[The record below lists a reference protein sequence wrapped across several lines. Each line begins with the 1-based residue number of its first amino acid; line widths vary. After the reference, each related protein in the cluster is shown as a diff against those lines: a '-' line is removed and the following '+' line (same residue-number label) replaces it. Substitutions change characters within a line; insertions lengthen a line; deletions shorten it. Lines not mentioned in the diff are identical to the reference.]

1 MKTKVVIFDFEGTL
15 TITKTSVWA
24 RIWEKIDALDIDEK
38 LINMYFNNEIDY
50 ETWVRLGYENFKE
63 RNYTEQDMNQLTN
76 NIQLIENAEKVFK
89 FLREKDIKI
98 YILSGGI
105 KIAIE
110 KVLKDLKHY
119 VKQIEA
125 TNLLFDEKGNL
136 CSYSVPHHNPE
147 NKFEFV
153 SEVIVNEQVNP
164 KEVLYVG
171 NSRNDETVYKTG
183 VNTLCLNPHK
193 ANYENKEIWHNAI
206 KTNNLEEILHYISC

>member
-15 TITKTSVWA
+15 TVSKTSMWA
-24 RIWEKIDALDIDEK
+24 RIWERIDALDVDEK
-38 LINMYFNNEIDY
+38 LVEMYFNNEIDY

-63 RNYTEQDMNQLTN
+63 RNFTEQVMDQLMDE
-76 NIQLIENAEKVFK
+76 IQLIENAENVFR
-89 FLREKDIKI
+89 FLKENDIKI

-125 TNLLFDEKGNL
+125 TNMIFNSNGEL
-136 CSYSVPHHNPE
+136 CGYTVPHHNPE
-147 NKFEFV
+147 NKFEYV
-153 SEVIVNEQVNP
+153 SEVIANEQVNP
-164 KEVLYVG
+164 KEILYVG

-193 ANYENKEIWHNAI
+193 ANYENKEIWHNTI
-206 KTNNLEEILHYISC
+206 KTNNLEEILPYISC